1 MSIAHAKLSASGSAK
16 WSLCPGSVFAEKDYP
31 ETTSVFAEEGTAAHE
46 LAELL
51 LRDDEEL
58 NLGIFSLFGVTLPES
73 GVVVTQDMLDYVMV
87 YVNYVKSISGELFV
101 EQRVDFSHIAP
112 DGFGTSDAIVINDTK
127 LTIVDLKYGKGVRV
141 DADNNTQGILYALGA
156 VNDYGMLY
164 DIKTINIVIVQPR
177 LDHISEWSLSID
189 ELNRWGE
196 RLKQAAELTATENAP
211 RVPGEKQCQWCKAK
225 ATCPALNKLTESTLM
240 TSFDNLETS
249 KPETLTDEQLR
260 VALDNKKLIL
270 AWFDAIETIVTDRLT
285 GGNAFNGYKLVEGR
299 SNRAWRDE
307 DATAKALIG
316 VIDMDKLY
324 TKKLISPAQAE
335 KELGKSRAELLE
347 DLITKP
353 VGAPTLVPESDK
365 RPAVTV
371 SAKDFDLIN

>member
-1 MSIAHAKLSASGSAK
+1 MSTAHAKLSASGSAK

-31 ETTSVFAEEGTAAHE
+31 NTTSPFAEEGTSAHE
-46 LAELL
+46 LAEII
-51 LRDDEEL
+51 LRDDDEL

-73 GVVVTQDMLDYVMV
+73 GVVVTQDMIDYVMI

-112 DGFGTSDAIVINDTK
+112 DGFGTSDAIVINDTT
-127 LTIVDLKYGKGVRV
+127 LTIIDLKYGKGVRV

-177 LDHISEWSLSID
+177 LDHISEWSIGID

-260 VALDNKKLIL
+260 IALDNKKLIL

-285 GGNAFNGYKLVEGR
+285 SGNTFNGYKLVAGR
-299 SNRAWRDE
+299 ANRAWRDE
-307 DATAKALIG
+307 DATAQVLLTVLGEA
-316 VIDMDKLY
+316 MLY
-324 TKKLISPAQAE
+324 TRKIISPAQAE
-335 KELGKSRAELLE
+335 KELGKSRADLLE
-347 DLITKP
+347 SLITKP
-353 VGAPTLVPESDK
+353 EGAPTLVPESDK
-365 RPAVTV
+365 RPPVNV
-371 SAKDFDLIN
+371 SKNDFDIIN

>member
-1 MSIAHAKLSASGSAK
+1 MSAAHAKLSASGSAK
-16 WSLCPGSVFAEKDYP
+16 WSLCPGSVFAEKDFP
-31 ETTSVFAEEGTAAHE
+31 NTTSIFAEEGTAAHE
-46 LAELL
+46 LAEII
-51 LRDDEEL
+51 LRDDDEL

-73 GVVVTQDMLDYVMV
+73 GVTVTQDMLDYVMV

-112 DGFGTSDAIVINDTK
+112 EGFGTSDAIVINDSVM
-127 LTIVDLKYGKGVRV
+127 TIVDLKYGKGVRV
-141 DADNNTQGILYALGA
+141 DADNNTQGILYALGT
-156 VNDYGMLY
+156 VNDYGMLFN
-164 DIKTINIVIVQPR
+164 IKTINIVIVQPR
-177 LDHISEWSLSID
+177 LDHISEWSIGID

-260 VALDNKKLIL
+260 IALDNKKLIL

-324 TKKLISPAQAE
+324 ISKLISPAQAE
-335 KELGKSRAELLE
+335 KELGKSRAEMLE

-365 RPAVTV
+365 RPSVTV

>member
-371 SAKDFDLIN
+371 SAKDIDLIN

>member
-1 MSIAHAKLSASGSAK
+1 MSTAHAKLSASGSAK
-16 WSLCPGSVFAEKDYP
+16 WSLCPGSVFAEKDFP
-31 ETTSVFAEEGTAAHE
+31 NTTSIFAEEGTAAHE
-46 LAELL
+46 LAEII
-51 LRDDEEL
+51 LRDDDEL

-73 GVVVTQDMLDYVMV
+73 GVTVTQDMLDYVMV

-112 DGFGTSDAIVINDTK
+112 EGFGTSDAIVINDSVM
-127 LTIVDLKYGKGVRV
+127 TIVDLKYGKGVRV
-141 DADNNTQGILYALGA
+141 DADNNTQGILYALGT
-156 VNDYGMLY
+156 VNDYGMLFN
-164 DIKTINIVIVQPR
+164 IKTINIVIVQPR
-177 LDHISEWSLSID
+177 LDHISEWSIGID

-260 VALDNKKLIL
+260 IALDNKKLIL

-324 TKKLISPAQAE
+324 ISKLISPAQAE
-335 KELGKSRAELLE
+335 KELGKSRAEMLE

-365 RPAVTV
+365 RPSVNV

>member
-1 MSIAHAKLSASGSAK
+1 MSTAHAKLSASGSAK
-16 WSLCPGSVFAEKDYP
+16 WSLCPGSVFAEKDFP
-31 ETTSVFAEEGTAAHE
+31 NTTSIFAEEGTAAHE
-46 LAELL
+46 LAEII
-51 LRDDEEL
+51 LRDDDEL
-58 NLGIFSLFGVTLPES
+58 SLGIFSLFGVTLPES
-73 GVVVTQDMLDYVMV
+73 GVTVTQDMLDYVMV

-112 DGFGTSDAIVINDTK
+112 DGFGTSDAIVINDSVM
-127 LTIVDLKYGKGVRV
+127 TIVDLKYGKGVRV
-141 DADNNTQGILYALGA
+141 DAENNTQGILYALGA
-156 VNDYGMLY
+156 VNDYGMLFN
-164 DIKTINIVIVQPR
+164 IKTINIVIVQPR
-177 LDHISEWSLSID
+177 LDHISEWSISID

-260 VALDNKKLIL
+260 IALDNKKLIL

-324 TKKLISPAQAE
+324 ISKLISPAQAE

-365 RPAVTV
+365 RPSVNV

>member
-1 MSIAHAKLSASGSAK
+1 MSTAHAKLSASGSAK
-16 WSLCPGSVFAEKDYP
+16 WSLCPGSVFAEKDFP
-31 ETTSVFAEEGTAAHE
+31 NTSSIFAEEGTAAHE
-46 LAELL
+46 LAEII
-51 LRDDEEL
+51 LRDDDEL

-73 GVVVTQDMLDYVMV
+73 GVTVTQDMLDYVMV
-87 YVNYVKSISGELFV
+87 YVNYVKSISGELFI

-112 DGFGTSDAIVINDTK
+112 DGFGTSDAIVINDSVM
-127 LTIVDLKYGKGVRV
+127 TIVDLKYGKGVRV
-141 DADNNTQGILYALGA
+141 DADNNTQGILYALGT
-156 VNDYGMLY
+156 VNDYGMLFN
-164 DIKTINIVIVQPR
+164 IKTINIVIVQPR
-177 LDHISEWSLSID
+177 LDHISEWSLNID

-260 VALDNKKLIL
+260 IALDNKKLIL

-324 TKKLISPAQAE
+324 ISKLISPAQAE
-335 KELGKSRAELLE
+335 KELGKSRADLLE

-365 RPAVTV
+365 RPSVTV
-371 SAKDFDLIN
+371 SAKDFD